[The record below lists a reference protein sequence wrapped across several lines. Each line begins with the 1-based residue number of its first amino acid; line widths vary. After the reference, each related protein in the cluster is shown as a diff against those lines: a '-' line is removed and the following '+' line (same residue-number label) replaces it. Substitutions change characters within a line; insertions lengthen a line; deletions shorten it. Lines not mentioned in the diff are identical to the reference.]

1 MKHTALLALML
12 VGGCKFSPL
21 MNRIEVGEEPFAVV
35 VGEGPDGRTDL
46 FAVPAG
52 GGLVTQL
59 TFTLPIEI
67 GPRLTRDG
75 GVLAFLRMRDT
86 LPTTPHEVVV
96 MNLVSGGER
105 SLPLPA
111 DAGQAQHVGWS
122 DDETTLYVRTDRGI
136 WAIAAPPAAP
146 AARAVTAGDAVAD
159 TALTLWL
166 GTPRFARAISCGPA
180 ICAIT
185 PRGDTTQL
193 TPTGRDPLR
202 WGTDSVAWFDDDVLV
217 VRSLGPGGP
226 RRMSWSQA
234 PTRPRDAAY
243 AKGVKPVTTP

>member
-1 MKHTALLALML
+1 MKHASLLALLL

-21 MNRIEVGEEPFAVV
+21 MNRITVGEEPFAVV

-46 FAVPAG
+46 FAVSAG

-59 TFTLPIEI
+59 TFTVPIEV
-67 GPRLTRDG
+67 GPRLTTNG
-75 GVLAFLRMRDT
+75 GVLAFVRMRDT

-105 SLPLPA
+105 ALPLPTE
-111 DAGQAQHVGWS
+111 AGQPQQVAWS
-122 DDETTLYVRTDRGI
+122 DDETTLYVRTDRGM

-146 AARAVTAGDAVAD
+146 TARAIPAGDAVAD

-166 GTPRFARAISCGPA
+166 GTPRFARGISCGA
-180 ICAIT
+180 GVCVIT

-193 TPTGRDPLR
+193 TPTGHHPLR
-202 WGTDSVAWFDDDVLV
+202 WGTDSVAWFDGDALMI
-217 VRSLGPGGP
+217 RSLGPGGP
-226 RRMSWSQA
+226 RRMTWSRPPQH
-234 PTRPRDAAY
+234 PRDAAY
-243 AKGVKPVTTP
+243 AKGIKPTPTP

>member
-1 MKHTALLALML
+1 MKHAALLALIL

-21 MNRIEVGEEPFAVV
+21 MNRITVGEEPFAVV

-46 FAVPAG
+46 FAVSAG

-59 TFTLPIEI
+59 TFTVPIEI

-75 GVLAFLRMRDT
+75 GVLAFIRMRDT
-86 LPTTPHEVVV
+86 LAATPHEVVV

-111 DAGQAQHVGWS
+111 EAGQATQVGWS
-122 DDETTLYVRTDRGI
+122 DDEATLYVRTDRGV
-136 WAIAAPPAAP
+136 WAVPAPPAAA
-146 AARAVTAGDAVAD
+146 AARAVAAADAAAD

-166 GTPRFARAISCGPA
+166 GTPRFARAVACDSA
-180 ICAIT
+180 ICAISA
-185 PRGDTTQL
+185 RGDTARL

-202 WGTDSVAWFDDDVLV
+202 WGTDSVAWFDGDALMI
-217 VRSLGPGGP
+217 RSLGPGSP
-226 RRMSWSQA
+226 RRMAWSQ
-234 PTRPRDAAY
+234 PPKHPRDGAY
-243 AKGVKPVTTP
+243 AKGVRPVTTP